1 MTLPGKKETLLACLG
16 RGVAMIHL
24 DARRGGVAVPE
35 QHAGDPH
42 LRLNL
47 SLLYGIP
54 DLLVDDEKVQAT
66 LSFRGRPFQCKLPWS
81 AVFGITSDATGDG
94 QVWPEDLPGE
104 VISQLERPEAAE
116 PEAPVGEGEPPPDV
130 GGTKTRPVR
139 KRREPAR
146 KRPALVAVE
155 SAEPGADAG
164 RSQAAKASAA
174 GPEKHKRHTAEP
186 VAPAPEAPA
195 APDAAPRRGH
205 LRLVR

>member
-1 MTLPGKKETLLACLG
+1 MTPPGKKETLLAYLG
-16 RGVAMIHL
+16 RGVALIHL
-24 DARRGGVAVPE
+24 DARHGGVAVPE

-104 VISQLERPEAAE
+104 VISQLEGPSDAE
-116 PEAPVGEGEPPPDV
+116 REDPEGEPLP
-130 GGTKTRPVR
+130 GARGTTTKPAR

-164 RSQAAKASAA
+164 LAAPAQVSETE
-174 GPEKHKRHTAEP
+174 PEKPQRHAAEP
-186 VAPAPEAPA
+186 VTPAPEAPA